1 MAREIIDSP
10 SEWVAEHIREYVSSN
25 GENGHIWR
33 GVPTLLLTTTGRKS
47 GDLRRCALIYGV
59 DGDDHIIVASRGG
72 DANHPLWYLNLLAD
86 ANVTLQVGADV
97 FGAVATSLDGGPEY
111 DRLWKVMTAIWPAY
125 DEYQAKTDRKIP
137 LVRLKRVS

>member
-10 SEWVAEHIREYVSSN
+10 SEWVAEHIRDYVSSN
-25 GENGHIWR
+25 GEKGHIWR

-72 DANHPLWYLNLLAD
+72 DANHPLWYLNLVSD

-97 FGAVATSLDGGPEY
+97 FPAVATSLDGGPEY
-111 DRLWKVMTAIWPAY
+111 ERLWKVMTAIWPAY

-137 LVRLKRVS
+137 IVRLTRAS